1 MVTTCRN
8 TAPPA
13 RLLISSNNLAQDQTT
28 APATGIPL
36 AIGNPLQRFSIR
48 PRILDQTIFGRADGC
63 EGETDYACISR
74 RGGVYDADSSSTST
88 SSADVDSW
96 NGTLG
101 RTTPENYELY
111 NDDLT
116 LILQDNETTI
126 HGFPFTTDSPL
137 SPVTRG
143 SLGIGFNST
152 FLNALVDNDLAPI
165 KSWGLWPGS
174 RSVSE
179 PRNGLLIVGG
189 YDSARVGG
197 DWVTFDSIPTCT
209 TCLQIRDMEWIT
221 DDNNKTSIFAGTQ
234 EALQVSINPYGD
246 LLSVPQGVYENF
258 GRATGGVYD
267 PDQSGF
273 SWVRADGGAPNGT
286 LRVTLQNGYETD
298 IPHTE
303 IFTRPRGY
311 NSTTGAYVVM
321 NQTVDTTLMQNVTS
335 SSGVPMFGMPF
346 LTMNYMIMDVEEN
359 QFRLAP
365 AIRQNFASQGGG
377 VIERK
382 LCEGLADPTE
392 SATPPGSTSE
402 PGGSNDNP
410 EVTDGGSGTPVGAIV
425 GGVVGGIAGLAL
437 LALAILFFLRRRRA
451 RANEAAVTGGSTAYD
466 STAQKG
472 QYYPNGGYP
481 NNGYYP
487 SPGSPPPHPMGY
499 TPVPPA
505 EMYASPATVV
515 PKSATASELFTP
527 YSTTTTT
534 HLGSGHNDA
543 SNMVHELP
551 SNPQTGTGTG
561 TGTGTQISSAGW
573 GGTSPTVTSTTDH
586 DTISNTKSPTPGR

>member
-1 MVTTCRN
+1 MV
-8 TAPPA
+8 A
-13 RLLISSNNLAQDQTT
+13 
-28 APATGIPL
+28 
-36 AIGNPLQRFSIR
+36 
-48 PRILDQTIFGRADGC
+48 
-63 EGETDYACISR
+63 
-74 RGGVYDADSSSTST
+74 
-88 SSADVDSW
+88 
-96 NGTLG
+96 
-101 RTTPENYELY
+101 
-111 NDDLT
+111 
-116 LILQDNETTI
+116 NE
-126 HGFPFTTDSPL
+126 
-137 SPVTRG
+137 
-143 SLGIGFNST
+143 
-152 FLNALVDNDLAPI
+152 LAPTQ
-165 KSWGLWPGS
+165 SWGLWPGS

-197 DWVTFDSIPTCT
+197 DWVTFDSISTCT

-221 DDNNKTSIFAGTQ
+221 DNDNKTSIFAGTQ
-234 EALQVSINPYGD
+234 EALQVSLNPYGD

-267 PDQSGF
+267 PNHNGF

-311 NSTTGAYVVM
+311 NTTNGAYVVM

-346 LTMNYMIMDVEEN
+346 LSMNYMIMDVEER

-392 SATPPGSTSE
+392 SAALPGSTAE
-402 PGGSNDNP
+402 PGNEDSTP
-410 EVTDGGSGTPVGAIV
+410 EVTSSGGTPVGAIV
-425 GGVVGGIAGLAL
+425 GGVVGGIGGLAL
-437 LALAILFFLRRRRA
+437 LALAIFFFLRRRR
-451 RANEAAVTGGSTAYD
+451 RASEAAAGPGEPSAYNN
-466 STAQKG
+466 SAQKSPY
-472 QYYPNGGYP
+472 QEHSAYYPNGGYP

-505 EMYASPATVV
+505 EMYANPASAV
-515 PKSATASELFTP
+515 PKSAGASELFTP
-527 YSTTTTT
+527 QSTMTTNMGTSYNN
-534 HLGSGHNDA
+534 GA
-543 SNMVHELP
+543 SNVVHELP
-551 SNPQTGTGTG
+551 SDPQTGA
-561 TGTGTQISSAGW
+561 QNPSDGW

-586 DTISNTKSPTPGR
+586 DTFVSTS